1 MFFQRY
7 LDMHVHSFFTSHYI
21 SKSRKLLAS
30 HEIFR
35 HWVTE
40 CVWPQVAPKSLIDL
54 KKCKSCTRS
63 IGVGVFGVRPL
74 MVGASMSSVTGLS
87 ATHILAVWSSDW
99 VFWEYRYDNIQQ
111 KKKPDSLCL
120 FFFF

>member
-1 MFFQRY
+1 MSFQRY
-7 LDMHVHSFFTSHYI
+7 LDMHVHSFFTPHYI

-63 IGVGVFGVRPL
+63 IGVGVFGVTSFD
-74 MVGASMSSVTGLS
+74 GGSVHELC
-87 ATHILAVWSSDW
+87 HW
-99 VFWEYRYDNIQQ
+99 
-111 KKKPDSLCL
+111 SLCDPHSGSVVL
-120 FFFF
+120 RLGLLGV

>member
-54 KKCKSCTRS
+54 KKCKSRTQS
-63 IGVGVFGVRPL
+63 IGMGVFGVTSFD
-74 MVGASMSSVTGLS
+74 GGSVHELC
-87 ATHILAVWSSDW
+87 HW
-99 VFWEYRYDNIQQ
+99 
-111 KKKPDSLCL
+111 SLCDPHSGSVVL
-120 FFFF
+120 RLALPGVQV